1 MDIEVSPVPIEHK
14 PVLRNMFEL
23 YRYDF
28 SAFDG
33 RDLSE
38 HELYDYGHLDQL
50 LARGYPAPVPRTRE
64 RPA

>member
-1 MDIEVSPVPIEHK
+1 
-14 PVLRNMFEL
+14 MFEL

-38 HELYDYGHLDQL
+38 HELYDYGHLNQ
-50 LARGYPAPVPRTRE
+50 
-64 RPA
+64 